1 MLKRVSSR
9 PLEVLILGWR
19 LALEVLSRGGRLSL
33 DVIPEVEESPVD
45 SKKIGSLLILC
56 CKKPLLDLWVCF
68 YGLKIGFESTPK
80 GFKDWL

>member
-33 DVIPEVEESPVD
+33 DVIPLVEESPVD
-45 SKKIGSLLILC
+45 SKIVAS
-56 CKKPLLDLWVCF
+56 
-68 YGLKIGFESTPK
+68 
-80 GFKDWL
+80 